1 MLRNHWKSLAW
12 AILVF
17 ILFSIPSSQVEKVSL
32 IQIPHFDKLIHFIML
47 MVLAL
52 LLISEFNKHRRIYNV
67 SPNAFLWAAIISIGY
82 GAVLEILQ
90 HFVFTS
96 RYASLWDIM
105 ANFLGVTAA
114 LFLYRLVNRATRGIL

>member
-1 MLRNHWKSLAW
+1 
-12 AILVF
+12 
-17 ILFSIPSSQVEKVSL
+17 
-32 IQIPHFDKLIHFIML
+32 QIPHFDKLVHFIML

-52 LLISEFNKHRRIYNV
+52 LLISEFNKHRRTYNV
-67 SPNAFLWAAIISIGY
+67 SPKAFLWAAIISVLY

-105 ANFLGVTAA
+105 ANCLGVTAA
-114 LFLYRLVNRATRGIL
+114 LLLYRFVNKATRGFL